1 MQEAAGKF
9 PKVESLCV
17 QSHRTE
23 IPPAGWQ
30 ACRSGNRG
38 GGARVCERAH
48 GGPPDGHFGAH
59 VQQHVGAGGSAGG
72 VSGRRVVKE
81 ERYKERKGEDES
93 GAQSRSGSN

>member
-1 MQEAAGKF
+1 MCTIAQDRDTPCWLAGLPERK
-9 PKVESLCV
+9 
-17 QSHRTE
+17 Q
-23 IPPAGWQ
+23 G
-30 ACRSGNRG
+30 G

>member
-1 MQEAAGKF
+1 MYNRTGQRYPLLAG
-9 PKVESLCV
+9 
-17 QSHRTE
+17 R
-23 IPPAGWQ
+23 PAG
-30 ACRSGNRG
+30 AETG

>member
-1 MQEAAGKF
+1 MCTIAQDRDTPCWLAGLPERK
-9 PKVESLCV
+9 
-17 QSHRTE
+17 Q
-23 IPPAGWQ
+23 
-30 ACRSGNRG
+30 G
-38 GGARVCERAH
+38 GGAGARVCERAH